1 MSFFE
6 IDGLNVSYKNAGRPI
21 AAVRD
26 CGFSIEQGDSLGI
39 VGESG
44 SGKSTLALALLRL
57 LSPGVAEVSGRI
69 VFDGSELLGMS
80 EPEFNSR
87 RWVDLSMV
95 FQKSMTSFSPV
106 HKIGK
111 QLRNIYRVH
120 RPHEKADVI
129 ERAMLE
135 IFQVCNLDPKVYH
148 MYPFELSGGMLQR
161 VSIAMALMH
170 KPKLLILDEATTAL
184 DVITQQQIMAEL
196 KDIQSRY
203 HLTLLVISHD
213 LSVITKL
220 CNKVAVMY
228 SGSIL
233 EFGNRDTFILSPR
246 HPYTKALVASYPKSD
261 LPKGALHG
269 IPGNL
274 PDMGAPPRGC
284 IFAGRCPY
292 CQSICRTNEP
302 PEELLDGMHRIRCHR
317 WREL

>member
-6 IDGLNVSYKNAGRPI
+6 IDGLNVSYKNAGHPI

-26 CGFSIEQGDSLGI
+26 CSFAIEQGDSLGI

-57 LSPGVAEVSGRI
+57 LPPGTAEVSGRI
-69 VFDGSELLGMS
+69 VFNGSELLGMS

-106 HKIGK
+106 HKIGR

-120 RPHEKADVI
+120 CPHEKADVI

-196 KDIQSRY
+196 KEIQNRY
-203 HLTLLVISHD
+203 RLTLLVISHD

-220 CNKVAVMY
+220 CSKVAVMY

-246 HPYTKALVASYPKSD
+246 HPYTKALIASYPKFD

-274 PDMGAPPRGC
+274 PDMGAPPQGC
-284 IFAGRCPY
+284 IFASRCPC
-292 CQSICRTNEP
+292 CQSICRTDEP
-302 PEELLDGMHRIRCHR
+302 REEQLDDMHRIRCHR